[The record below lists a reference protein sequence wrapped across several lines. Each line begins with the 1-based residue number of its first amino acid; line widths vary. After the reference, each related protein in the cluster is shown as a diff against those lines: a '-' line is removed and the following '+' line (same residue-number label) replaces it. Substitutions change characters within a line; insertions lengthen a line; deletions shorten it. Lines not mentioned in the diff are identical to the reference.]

1 MKNKKKWAKFTAL
14 VLSATC
20 FSVNAMQCVNNIY
33 ASAVEVEDSSLH
45 QYAEDMLVDYLD
57 NSEYSSLEGVSLSSA
72 FDYYNFETMSVC
84 GTVYVVYHNDDV
96 IGMLCI
102 GDDAG
107 EYSSSYLDY
116 EFPKIQKA
124 LDNNI
129 DIALGCYNQRVVCY
143 DGEAFVDLQ
152 TNQDIEVN
160 ANSASVDID
169 SVSPCYTDLQDCVSP
184 IATYATP
191 YMISLKIDSVPNE
204 VVNDK
209 GICWA
214 ASIAAK
220 YNYVHKYKKGDTGY
234 VTARNVYDIV
244 GIKLGGT
251 PVGSVE
257 YTRAAL
263 DCYGLTN
270 TYKAY
275 ALSGT
280 AVYGELY
287 QKNPVIISIS
297 TSSTSKVQAAHSV
310 VISGIILNAGTT
322 SSTVQYQLCDS
333 NFEEIKTTTLKKE
346 SPYDESI
353 EYFDAAYGCTFTNW
367 YQSYSYKWG

>member
-1 MKNKKKWAKFTAL
+1 
-14 VLSATC
+14 
-20 FSVNAMQCVNNIY
+20 
-33 ASAVEVEDSSLH
+33 
-45 QYAEDMLVDYLD
+45 
-57 NSEYSSLEGVSLSSA
+57 
-72 FDYYNFETMSVC
+72 
-84 GTVYVVYHNDDV
+84 
-96 IGMLCI
+96 MLCI

-129 DIALGCYNQRVVCY
+129 DIALVAIIRELSAMTVRHLLIFRQIKI
-143 DGEAFVDLQ
+143 
-152 TNQDIEVN
+152 IEVN

-169 SVSPCYTDLQDCVSP
+169 SVSPYYTDLQDCVSP

-280 AVYGELY
+280 AVYVNCTRRILLLSLFLLLAHLKFRLHTVLLFPELY
-287 QKNPVIISIS
+287 
-297 TSSTSKVQAAHSV
+297 
-310 VISGIILNAGTT
+310 
-322 SSTVQYQLCDS
+322 
-333 NFEEIKTTTLKKE
+333 
-346 SPYDESI
+346 
-353 EYFDAAYGCTFTNW
+353 
-367 YQSYSYKWG
+367 